1 MKLSPLISKGGG
13 DTWKCFA
20 PVSLS
25 IGSWWHFPD
34 SMLTPFNLV
43 GWDEKRQ
50 TLKPKPRFFCFT
62 MSELMRLYSLGTL
75 ANIFLHDCFWLF
87 KSYALAVFTGQIPKL
102 FAKFSPF
109 NSQWTIPIPT
119 IATKSSVS
127 ARWMIDYQIPLHK
140 MDCLACVHLQVITR
154 RAAWYKVATPGIM
167 TTSGKCRSNYSALF
181 TVYQYIHEAILRQ
194 NKHGNIS
201 VSLQFVRGTQ

>member
-13 DTWKCFA
+13 DTWKGFA

-34 SMLTPFNLV
+34 SMLAPFNLV
-43 GWDEKRQ
+43 CWDKKRQ
-50 TLKPKPRFFCFT
+50 TVKPKPCFFCFT
-62 MSELMRLYSLGTL
+62 VTELMRLYSLGTL

-87 KSYALAVFTGQIPKL
+87 KSYALAMFTGQIPKL
-102 FAKFSPF
+102 FTKFSPF
-109 NSQWTIPIPT
+109 DSQWAIPIPA
-119 IATKSSVS
+119 IPTKSGIS

-140 MDCLACVHLQVITR
+140 IDCLACVHLQVITR
-154 RAAWYKVATPGIM
+154 CAAWNDVATPGIM
-167 TTSGKCRSNYSALF
+167 TALFKFSPNYSALF
-181 TVYQYIHEAILRQ
+181 AVYQHIHEAILRQ

-201 VSLQFVRGTQ
+201 VSLQFCRGKQ